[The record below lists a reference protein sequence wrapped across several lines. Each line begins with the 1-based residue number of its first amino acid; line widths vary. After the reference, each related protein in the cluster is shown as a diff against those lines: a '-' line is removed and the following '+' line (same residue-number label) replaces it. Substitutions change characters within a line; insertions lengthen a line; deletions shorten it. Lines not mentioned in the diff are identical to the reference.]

1 MVCSLATFRFAAACG
16 LAFALAACDNGSNNN
31 DAATGHDA
39 ATTNDVA
46 NDTYGQQDAT
56 GDGQPSTQLTDPQI
70 AAVTTAANTGEIE
83 QGQLAMTNATRA
95 DVRTFATMM
104 VTDHTMANQRAMALF
119 SRLGIT
125 PMPNPVSQQLTAEA
139 MMATAMLRQQ
149 TGAAFD
155 TAYMDVQVVMHMR
168 VLGLL
173 DSTLIPSAQNAE
185 VRTELQT
192 MRTAV
197 MQHLVE
203 AQRIRAGDGG
213 M

>member
-1 MVCSLATFRFAAACG
+1 
-16 LAFALAACDNGSNNN
+16 
-31 DAATGHDA
+31 
-39 ATTNDVA
+39 
-46 NDTYGQQDAT
+46 
-56 GDGQPSTQLTDPQI
+56 
-70 AAVTTAANTGEIE
+70 
-83 QGQLAMTNATRA
+83 
-95 DVRTFATMM
+95 
-104 VTDHTMANQRAMALF
+104 
-119 SRLGIT
+119 
-125 PMPNPVSQQLTAEA
+125 
-139 MMATAMLRQQ
+139 MATAMLRQQ